1 MSLLNPQSFVSTSEL
16 DLSLGKR
23 GPGTILGMKQVLPT
37 LSSLS
42 WTNVIGCEG
51 LTWEQGSRSLQV

>member
-1 MSLLNPQSFVSTSEL
+1 MSLLNPQSFVSTAEL
-16 DLSLGKR
+16 DLSLGKG
-23 GPGTILGMKQVLPT
+23 GPGAILGTKRALPT
-37 LSSLS
+37 PSPLS